1 MSSVRNLKLQK
12 ERPDTGYCSSSISLS
27 RFTRTASLKL
37 RSSLDNPNIREMQ
50 RMFRD
55 KQNDQKPKPKAKL
68 LKPIQEPAKVAN
80 PSTPSENINKIHL
93 LDPEAYKQLDEYF
106 SEKYKDAEETSP
118 ENCPLNSNEMPV
130 VSEFEHCV
138 GYCYCHYCTCDEHIC
153 PSKSRINPGSPR
165 AVWSTNYQQT
175 YKEHKNILAA
185 TALSFK
191 DHNEYNP
198 SHFKIESITTQ
209 KVTYI

>member
-12 ERPDTGYCSSSISLS
+12 ERPDTGYYSSQSLN

-55 KQNDQKPKPKAKL
+55 KQNDQKPKLKAKL
-68 LKPIQEPAKVAN
+68 LKPLEESAKVEI
-80 PSTPSENINKIHL
+80 PSTQSENINKIRL

-118 ENCPLNSNEMPV
+118 ENCPLNSDEMPV

-138 GYCYCHYCTCDEHIC
+138 GYCYCHYCTCGEHVC
-153 PSKSRINPGSPR
+153 ANKLKMNTVSPR

-198 SHFKIESITTQ
+198 SNFKIESTTTQ
-209 KVTYI
+209 KVPYI